1 MRILQENKELR
12 QFANLLLQFAQ
23 DFCQKNQ
30 IDFSQIED
38 GVDFSNHNRAVR
50 ISLPIT
56 PNGNMAC
63 IFKEAEIRFTLYN
76 SEDMVRVARVRFSYS
91 HTNGGSN
98 GHSMEY
104 VVLTKPSV
112 RGGTE
117 YVGFVTDLEAQ
128 AILRHASTKRSK

>member
-1 MRILQENKELR
+1 MRTLQENKELH
-12 QFANLLLQFAQ
+12 QLTDLLLQFAQ

-38 GVDFSNHNRAVR
+38 GVDFSDGNKRAE
-50 ISLPIT
+50 ISLPII

-63 IFKEAEIRFTLYN
+63 IFKEAEIQFTLFN

-91 HTNGGSN
+91 HTNSGSN

-128 AILRHASTKRSK
+128 AILRNASTKRGK